1 MATSQVVIKGTRK
14 GPSITLGEGDWRAML
29 ADMEERLQQ
38 APSFFRDSQV
48 HVNVG
53 ARDIS
58 NDDLRWLVSIL
69 NQHGVKLATLRTTSE
84 ATAAEAAVLGIRLAP
99 PDSINDM
106 PGVRVPTADVSEGL
120 LVRRT
125 LRSGQVVQHPG
136 HVVVLGD
143 INPGAEV
150 IAGGDVIV
158 WGKVRGK
165 VHAGALGNLGAVV
178 CALDLAP
185 SQLRI
190 GTLIAVSPED
200 RVGREEET
208 RRLPEVAFVQ
218 EGQII
223 AESWP
228 PGPAQTGSS
237 HPAKTGQLH

>member
-29 ADMEERLQQ
+29 SEMEERLQQ

-53 ARDIS
+53 AREIS
-58 NDDLRWLVSIL
+58 SDDLRWLMSIL

-84 ATAAEAAVLGIRLAP
+84 TTAAEASVLGIRLAP
-99 PDSINDM
+99 PDAISDL

-190 GTLIAVSPED
+190 GNLIAISPQD
-200 RVGREEET
+200 RMGKEADT
-208 RRLPEVAFVQ
+208 RCLPEVAFIQ

-223 AESWP
+223 AEPWP
-228 PGPAQTGSS
+228 PRPAQTGQPR
-237 HPAKTGQLH
+237 PA

>member
-1 MATSQVVIKGTRK
+1 MSRSQVVIKGTRK
-14 GPSITLGEGDWRAML
+14 GPSVTFGDGEWRAML

-53 ARDIS
+53 TRDVTA
-58 NDDLRWLVSIL
+58 DELRWLVSTL
-69 NQHGVKLATLRTTSE
+69 GQHGVKLATLRTTSE
-84 ATAAEAAVLGIRLAP
+84 ATATEATALGIRLAP
-99 PDSINDM
+99 PETISDL
-106 PGVRVPTADVSEGL
+106 PGVRVPTADVTEGL

-158 WGKVRGK
+158 WGRVRGK
-165 VHAGALGNLGAVV
+165 VHAGALGNSGAVV

-185 SQLRI
+185 AQLRI
-190 GTLIAVSPED
+190 GELIAVSPED
-200 RVGREEET
+200 RVGKEADS
-208 RRLPEVAFVQ
+208 RRPPEVAFVVDG
-218 EGQII
+218 EII
-223 AESWP
+223 AEPWP
-228 PGPAQTGSS
+228 PGPAQ
-237 HPAKTGQLH
+237 AGQPR